1 MNMRASDD
9 GLERCYQGFDRLKIG
24 TPLLPQHKNLP
35 KHKIT
40 PGIVSVESGFDRGYL
55 KKSRPHHRV
64 LIDEINAYRELHR
77 HTPTQTTAL
86 LANASEQVVASQA
99 RNDLLTQQLQQ
110 VVAQNLQL
118 AERVRTLE
126 KELLSL
132 KSNPNVSRIR

>member
-1 MNMRASDD
+1 MSMRVSDD
-9 GLERCYQGFDRLKIG
+9 GLERCYQGFERLKSG
-24 TPLLPQHKNLP
+24 APLFPQHKGLP

-86 LANASEQVVASQA
+86 LADFSEQVDASQA

-118 AERVRTLE
+118 VERVRTLE

>member
-1 MNMRASDD
+1 MSMRVRDD
-9 GLERCYQGFDRLKIG
+9 GLERCYQGFERLKNG

-40 PGIVSVESGFDRGYL
+40 AGIVSVESGFDRGYL
-55 KKSRPHHRV
+55 KKSRPHHRP
-64 LIDEINAYRELHR
+64 LIDEINEYRQLHR
-77 HTPTQTTAL
+77 HTPAQATAILADASKQVADTQA
-86 LANASEQVVASQA
+86 E
-99 RNDLLTQQLQQ
+99 NDLLTHQLQQ

-118 AERVRTLE
+118 VERVRSLE